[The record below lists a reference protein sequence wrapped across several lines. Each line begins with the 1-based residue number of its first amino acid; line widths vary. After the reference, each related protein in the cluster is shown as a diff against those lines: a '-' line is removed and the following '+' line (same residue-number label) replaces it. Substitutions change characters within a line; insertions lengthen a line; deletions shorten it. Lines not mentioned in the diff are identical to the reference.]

1 MPLVALLGSLLVVDA
16 GPVGAT
22 HKFAAPTN
30 LVATAGNGQVSL
42 SVDAV
47 AVADRYRFQYGEHPS
62 GALTSSARSSSTS
75 RTITGLTNGQTYRVR
90 AQASVALANHQTSD
104 WSGWVTFTPRVPLN
118 DPAGLSVSGGNAAL
132 SLSWT
137 ASTSTGVTG
146 YDVHY
151 TSASATGSSP
161 VADGAPVTTGLASA
175 GWVAFT
181 RSGTT
186 ASQTITGLSNG
197 TPYRVRVRAKSST
210 GLSGWVFG
218 AGTPR
223 AASATLSGPATVVEG
238 QALKLRVTFSPATT
252 VQGNVEVT
260 ATRVTSESGDHAPSI
275 YLFSG
280 VGTTNGSINFATHHD
295 DDQDDETF
303 TVTLTEAPT
312 GYSIGSPSSV
322 SVTIV
327 DDDKPS
333 VSLSA
338 SPNPVRE
345 GDPVTVTAQ
354 LSHATVNALTIPVR
368 LSRGTSE
375 SGDHGTLTSINVAA
389 GASSGSATVS
399 TVEDADDDEETF
411 TVSLGEALPATVTRG
426 SPTSVAVTIS
436 EAIEVSLGPAEV
448 FVAEGERARLLLA
461 FSTAPPGVQSK
472 AFAVTTERVTSE
484 PGDHSEPQWVSYY
497 DAEGGDRS
505 TQVFID
511 TNVDGDSVDEVFT
524 VELDAAKL
532 PDGYVAGAQSK
543 VTVTVLEPREAS
555 LSVSEQRV
563 LAGHPVTVTVTL
575 ARPAGADTQVW
586 VQVAPGTAGTDDY
599 SAFWYNRPGILAAD
613 IAAGST
619 SGTAQI
625 RTKGNDRDVCDET
638 FTVSLYKLPRY
649 SLGDPSSVEVAIAGT
664 HPAAAECTPKTP
676 ADTGTGGAGAGTGG
690 TGSSGGGG
698 SGIGS
703 GGGGTGGGGGGAQ
716 QQSPTNTG
724 TGGGGDGD
732 AERDIERLWGA
743 DRYATSLR
751 VVERVADA
759 GNGTLDTVVL
769 ASGHSFAD
777 ALAAGPLAASLDNA
791 ALLLTAAG
799 GLPEAAVARLAR
811 LGVTEV
817 IAVGSTDH
825 ITDAALQALN
835 SLDAEPERITAD
847 TPYAVSAA
855 VARRIGQPDTLGADL
870 GRTVIVAS
878 GKKFPDALAAGPLA
892 GEGPHPVLYADTG
905 TLHDDVKAYL
915 AEHADHVIIMGGTAA
930 VTAEIQQQITDID
943 QANRPGT
950 PMRITRF
957 AGDDR
962 YHTAA
967 LLARWLTTT
976 GTAAQGHTCFTTAT
990 AGLAS
995 GLNAADAAA
1004 SAPLLARRC
1013 APLLLTQPDQI
1024 PEHTKTF
1031 LRNTNTIIV
1040 LGGTKAITPTAL
1052 ADLDR

>member
-295 DDQDDETF
+295 TDQDDETF
-303 TVTLTEAPT
+303 TVTITEAPT

-399 TVEDADDDEETF
+399 TVEDADEDEETF
-411 TVSLGEALPATVTRG
+411 AVALGEALPATVTRG
-426 SPTSVAVTIS
+426 SPASVTVTIS
-436 EAIEVSLGPAEV
+436 EAIEVSLGPAQV
-448 FVAEGERARLLLA
+448 FVAEGERARLLLG
-461 FSTAPPGVQSK
+461 FSAAPPGAQSK
-472 AFAVTTERVTSE
+472 AFAVTTKRVSSER
-484 PGDHSEPQWVSYY
+484 GDHSERQWVTYY
-497 DAEGGDRS
+497 DAQGGDRS

-511 TNVDGDSVDEVFT
+511 TSVDGDSDDEVFT
-524 VELDAAKL
+524 VELDASKL
-532 PDGYVAGAQSK
+532 PEGYVAAAQSK
-543 VTVTVLEPREAS
+543 VTVTIIEPPEAS
-555 LSVSEQRV
+555 LSVSEKRV
-563 LAGHPVTVTVTL
+563 LAGHPVTVTLTL
-575 ARPAGADTQVW
+575 ARPALADTQVW
-586 VQVAPGTAGTDDY
+586 VQVTPGTADTSDY
-599 SAFWYNRPGILAAD
+599 SAFWHNREGFLAFGV
-613 IAAGST
+613 AAGST
-619 SGTAQI
+619 TGTTQV
-625 RTKGNDRDVCDET
+625 RTNGKDGDACDET
-638 FTVSLYKLPRY
+638 FTVSVYNNPRY
-649 SLGDPSSVEVAIAGT
+649 ELGDPSSVEVTIAGT
-664 HPAAAECTPKTP
+664 HPQSAECTPKTP
-676 ADTGTGGAGAGTGG
+676 TDTEGGG
-690 TGSSGGGG
+690 TGT
-698 SGIGS
+698 
-703 GGGGTGGGGGGAQ
+703 GGGTGGGGGG
-716 QQSPTNTG
+716 TRGGTG
-724 TGGGGDGD
+724 TGGGGGGTSTGTGTGGGTGTGTGGGADAD
-732 AERDIERLWGA
+732 AERVFERLWGA

-751 VVERVADA
+751 VVEEIADA
-759 GNGTLDTVVL
+759 ADGTLDTVVL
-769 ASGHSFAD
+769 AGGHSFAD

-791 ALLLTAAG
+791 ALLLTAPD
-799 GLPEAAVARLAR
+799 GLPEAAVARLAQ
-811 LGVTEV
+811 LGVTEI
-817 IAVGSTDH
+817 IAVGSTSH
-825 ITDAALQALN
+825 ITNDALKALN
-835 SLDAEPERITAD
+835 SLDADPERITAA

-855 VARRIGQPDTLGADL
+855 IARRIGQPDTLGTVL

-878 GKKFPDALAAGPLA
+878 AQKFPDALAAGPLA
-892 GEGPHPVLYADTG
+892 AEGPHPVLYADTG
-905 TLHDDVKAYL
+905 TLDTEVAAYL
-915 AEHADHVIIMGGTAA
+915 AANADHVIIMGGTAA
-930 VTAEIQQQITDID
+930 VTADIQQQITDID
-943 QANRPGT
+943 QANQPGT
-950 PMRITRF
+950 PMRTTRI

-967 LLARWLTTT
+967 LLAQWLTASPDT
-976 GTAAQGHTCFTTAT
+976 QGRTCFTADT

-1024 PEHTKTF
+1024 PQHTRTF
-1031 LRNTNTIIV
+1031 LRNTNTIIIF
-1040 LGGTKAITPTAL
+1040 GGTKAITQTAL
-1052 ADLDR
+1052 DDLDR